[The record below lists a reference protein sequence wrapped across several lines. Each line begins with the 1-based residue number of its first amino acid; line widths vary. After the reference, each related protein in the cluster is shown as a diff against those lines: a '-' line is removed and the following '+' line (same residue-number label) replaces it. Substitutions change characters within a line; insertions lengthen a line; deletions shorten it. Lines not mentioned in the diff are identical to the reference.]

1 MNVNWRKRTVLGT
14 SNLKVIQNLLPLVT
28 LIFFL
33 NETEMRMIVRQ
44 PALYTNG

>member
-14 SNLKVIQNLLPLVT
+14 SNLIVIQNLLPLVI

-33 NETEMRMIVRQ
+33 NEVKTEMRMIVRQ
-44 PALYTNG
+44 PALN